1 MISNLQIV
9 DFWNFPLRKFRP
21 FLTVSDRDLGK
32 HNLVSCYL
40 WRQLTPGNSVALSLE
55 GSQGP
60 LYTLR
65 LSSCISLWYPLG
77 ISMCSS
83 DFCHL
88 LHGTSVSQGQNL
100 ALMSLTTELLAWRSP
115 QSDPV

>member
-9 DFWNFPLRKFRP
+9 DFWDFPLSKFRP

-32 HNLVSCYL
+32 HSLVSCYL

-60 LYTLR
+60 LYPPR
-65 LSSCISLWYPLG
+65 VPLQFVQLYFLMVPIG
-77 ISMCSS
+77 
-83 DFCHL
+83 DFH
-88 LHGTSVSQGQNL
+88 VFI
-100 ALMSLTTELLAWRSP
+100 
-115 QSDPV
+115 